1 MKHLLIL
8 ILLIPHVIH
17 ASDITTEIEK
27 KAATLSTCSADKP
40 CMVSVRE
47 TEDGHG
53 AKVTK
58 SVHITEYGVLKF
70 LPGSVTN
77 YIFDK
82 NGQLLRT
89 HRTP

>member
-8 ILLIPHVIH
+8 ILLIPHIIH

-27 KAATLSTCSADKP
+27 NAAALSSCSADQP
-40 CMVSVRE
+40 CMVSVRD
-47 TEDGHG
+47 TEDGHS

-58 SVHITEYGVLKF
+58 CVLITEYGVLKF
-70 LPGSVTN
+70 LPGGVTY
-77 YIFDK
+77 YIFDI
-82 NGQLLRT
+82 NGKLLRT